1 MSTSLTPMNKST
13 LIKWS
18 ITFLVPLCIFLI
30 PTNAAYTAQMRMFF
44 VITVFALFLMG
55 FEFFDNILPA
65 MVMPIGYVIF
75 GVADFGTAFSGFTS
89 SVVYMCFGSYLLATI
104 LIEIGLLQRVAYW
117 CLIKCGGT
125 FHGLMIGIFLTGCVI
140 TVLTFGGGGVI
151 MTAIAYGICVA
162 MGLKKG
168 KTSSAIMMA
177 VLLGSTSVRLAY
189 YSPQTLAL
197 PIMLTQQV
205 LPDFTITFLQ
215 SVWHNWPA
223 LIMCIISLL
232 VIIKWYKP
240 TEDAAIFNNKAY
252 FQQQL
257 QGLGPMSTKEK
268 KAAVFVVLVIIYM
281 VSQPLHGLPTDYA
294 FMVFPW
300 LLFLPGIA
308 VADNACLAKMN
319 YSMIFF
325 LVACMGIGTVA
336 TSIGLGALISGMFTP
351 YFANGS
357 VGSITF
363 LLFLICFLLN
373 FLMTPMAIF
382 GVLVVPI
389 TTASIG
395 IGMDPRPF
403 IYTLVHACEA
413 IVFPYEFVPYLIT
426 YSFGMMT
433 MKDFIKLNVVR
444 SCIYSLGIG
453 LILIPWW
460 YLIGVIRPL

>member
-1 MSTSLTPMNKST
+1 MSVSAPQMSRST
-13 LIKWS
+13 LIKWA
-18 ITFLVPLCIFLI
+18 ITFIVPLCIFLI
-30 PTNAAYTAQMRMFF
+30 PTNDVYTSSMRMFL
-44 VITVFALFLMG
+44 VITVFSLFLMG

-125 FHGLMIGIFLTGCVI
+125 FSGLMIGIFLTGCVL
-140 TVLTFGGGGVI
+140 TVLTFGGAGVI

-168 KTSSAIMMA
+168 RTTSALMMA

-197 PIMLTQQV
+197 PIMMAQQV

-223 LIMCIISLL
+223 LIMCLISLF

-252 FQQQL
+252 FQEQL
-257 QGLGPMSTKEK
+257 QNLGPMSVKEK
-268 KAAVFVVLVIIYM
+268 KSAVFVVIVIIYM
-281 VSQPLHGLPTDYA
+281 ITQPLHGLPSDYA

-300 LLFLPGIA
+300 LLFLPGIN
-308 VADNACLAKMN
+308 VADNTCLAKMN

-325 LVACMGIGTVA
+325 LVACMGISTVA
-336 TSIGLGALISGMFTP
+336 TKIGLGALISSAFIP
-351 YFANGS
+351 YFANGTVS
-357 VGSITF
+357 TISI
-363 LLFLICFLLN
+363 LLFVICFLLN

-389 TTASIG
+389 TQASVNIG
-395 IGMDPRPF
+395 LDPRPF

-444 SCIYSLGIG
+444 SVIYSLGIA